1 MLFYDFV
8 YVCLFA
14 FGFLQHVFGH
24 GVGKLLILPSGWCF
38 LDRLRLIQH
47 FLESFEMRESP

>member
-1 MLFYDFV
+1 MFRRPMLFYDFV

-24 GVGKLLILPSGWCF
+24 GVESEAVDFTKWLVLFGSSPADLTLP
-38 LDRLRLIQH
+38 
-47 FLESFEMRESP
+47 